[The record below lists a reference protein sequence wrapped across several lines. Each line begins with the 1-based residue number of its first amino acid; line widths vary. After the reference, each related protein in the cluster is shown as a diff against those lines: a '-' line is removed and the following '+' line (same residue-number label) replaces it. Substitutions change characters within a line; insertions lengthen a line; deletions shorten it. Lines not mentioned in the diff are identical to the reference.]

1 MKNFKSNGK
10 KRQLDFYEEG
20 QIKSSKLK
28 SLNKRSS
35 KNWKNSIFQEED
47 FDEEEIFLRNRG
59 YEKFESED

>member
-28 SLNKRSS
+28 PVNKRSS

-59 YEKFESED
+59 YGKFESED